1 LLRLDAAH
9 SALNV
14 ASYRP
19 LRHHTGTMTDRRYSE
34 EEIAAIFSDAT
45 EDPRVPPLQA
55 PRDDGL
61 TLVELQQIGR
71 EVGISPDAV
80 ARAARSLDVRPRAG
94 LRRFLGLPIGVE
106 RTVALDRWL
115 TDAEWERLVVRLREV
130 FDARGAMSAHGNFR
144 QWTNGNLQA
153 LLEPTATGHRLRLKT
168 TKGVAR
174 ARMAAGLAVV
184 GIGAVMS
191 IASAMNGHLAADTPS
206 IITVLVAGAAMLVY
220 GALPLRSWARLRG
233 RQMDA
238 VATELALAD
247 GEPAP
252 KESE

>member
-1 LLRLDAAH
+1 
-9 SALNV
+9 
-14 ASYRP
+14 
-19 LRHHTGTMTDRRYSE
+19 MTDRRYSE
-34 EEIAAIFSDAT
+34 EEIAAIFSDAS

-80 ARAARSLDVRPRAG
+80 ARAARSLDVRPHAG

-106 RTVALDRWL
+106 RTIALNRWL

-153 LLEPTATGHRLRLKT
+153 LLEPTATGHRLRLRT
-168 TKGVAR
+168 TKGSAR
-174 ARMAAGLAVV
+174 AGMGAGLAALGMGGVV
-184 GIGAVMS
+184 A
-191 IASAMNGHLAADTPS
+191 IASAMGGHLAAATPG
-206 IITVLVAGAAMLVY
+206 IMTMMLMGAGMVAY
-220 GALPLRSWARLRG
+220 NALPLRNWARLRG

-238 VATELALAD
+238 VATELALSE

-252 KESE
+252 EGGT